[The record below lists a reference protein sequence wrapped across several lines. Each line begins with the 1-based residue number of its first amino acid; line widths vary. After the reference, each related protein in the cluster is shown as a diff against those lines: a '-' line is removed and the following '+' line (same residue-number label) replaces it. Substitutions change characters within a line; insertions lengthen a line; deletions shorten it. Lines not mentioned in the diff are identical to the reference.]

1 MYTSVFGSEHLLLVG
16 HQAQQIR
23 AQTMANFA
31 AVLEDVDMIAT
42 PTVPTTAP
50 IIQ

>member
-1 MYTSVFGSEHLLLVG
+1 MLVLG

-42 PTVPTTAP
+42 PTTPITAP